1 MLILQLCFGH
11 VLIDWN
17 LIRFHWIELNHF
29 ICVEIGWY
37 ILCVQYSNVLYQY
50 PYAIVPLSR
59 ILQVLPTIFNAYLFY
74 RFECGALLSNQV
86 YSSNMK
92 WKKKLSQI
100 CEWCRL
106 MFWNAY
112 SHTHTHTRHQT
123 DTAIRWIYTNRLH
136 SIPLKWDVIRTKQFR
151 LNSKTDAF
159 SLSYY
164 CVVCHHTHIHK
175 QAIKRASEWVS
186 AGKSECEFRVNLL
199 HSHLWQRYFFQQ
211 IYIYL
216 RTERDASTHEHTCA
230 QAFKV
235 HFYCTHIVL
244 NIVSLNERMNDLIKC
259 FSSISILLKLETN
272 THISHTHSYVGLCA
286 FAFVLKRQTE
296 KD

>member
-1 MLILQLCFGH
+1 MWVMPFD
-11 VLIDWN
+11 VLK
-17 LIRFHWIELNHF
+17 
-29 ICVEIGWY
+29 CV
-37 ILCVQYSNVLYQY
+37 L
-50 PYAIVPLSR
+50 
-59 ILQVLPTIFNAYLFY
+59 
-74 RFECGALLSNQV
+74 
-86 YSSNMK
+86 
-92 WKKKLSQI
+92 
-100 CEWCRL
+100 
-106 MFWNAY
+106 
-112 SHTHTHTRHQT
+112 THTHTRVIKLIQPL
-123 DTAIRWIYTNRLH
+123 DEYIRID

-216 RTERDASTHEHTCA
+216 RTERERDASTHEHTCA

>member
-1 MLILQLCFGH
+1 MWVMPFD
-11 VLIDWN
+11 VLK
-17 LIRFHWIELNHF
+17 
-29 ICVEIGWY
+29 CV
-37 ILCVQYSNVLYQY
+37 L
-50 PYAIVPLSR
+50 
-59 ILQVLPTIFNAYLFY
+59 
-74 RFECGALLSNQV
+74 
-86 YSSNMK
+86 
-92 WKKKLSQI
+92 
-100 CEWCRL
+100 
-106 MFWNAY
+106 
-112 SHTHTHTRHQT
+112 THTHTRVIKLIQPL
-123 DTAIRWIYTNRLH
+123 DEYIRID

-159 SLSYY
+159 SLLLCCLSSYT
-164 CVVCHHTHIHK
+164 HTQTSNK
-175 QAIKRASEWVS
+175 TSEWVS
-186 AGKSECEFRVNLL
+186 ECRKEWVWVPCKFIALTLVTAILLSTNL
-199 HSHLWQRYFFQQ
+199 
-211 IYIYL
+211 YIFAY
-216 RTERDASTHEHTCA
+216 RERDASTHEHTCA